1 MVCEGA
7 VKPGSHIGPA
17 LPIIRS
23 GEPATRE
30 TNVQQA
36 RRNHHVSEFRSSS
49 GVNGINTEFLHSRGD
64 SIEVPNNFPGVI
76 VRKWRGA
83 QSLREYL
90 GDEAPTFCDA
100 CFSRNYP
107 VLHTD
112 SKVKS
117 VGDFVDDG
125 LNGSVDA
132 EWNEASA
139 DETPEE
145 GTE

>member
-7 VKPGSHIGPA
+7 VEPGNHIGPA

-23 GEPATRE
+23 GELATRE

-64 SIEVPNNFPGVI
+64 GIEVPNNFLGVM

-83 QSLREYL
+83 QVFVSS
-90 GDEAPTFCDA
+90 GSISSVMIVGHAPESPKA
-100 CFSRNYP
+100 M
-107 VLHTD
+107 
-112 SKVKS
+112 
-117 VGDFVDDG
+117 
-125 LNGSVDA
+125 
-132 EWNEASA
+132 
-139 DETPEE
+139 
-145 GTE
+145 